1 MTEQAAPS
9 IYDQIGGAPA
19 VEAAVNLFYSKVVAD
34 ERVADFFKDINMPR
48 QIAKQRA
55 FFTFAL
61 GGPND
66 YTGKNMREGHAHLVA
81 RGLNDSHFNAI
92 VELVGATLGELGV
105 PENLRSQ
112 ISQLLESTRADVL
125 GR

>member
-1 MTEQAAPS
+1 MAEQSAPS
-9 IYDQIGGAPA
+9 IYEQIGGAPA
-19 VEAAVNLFYSKVVAD
+19 VEAAVNLFYKKVLAD
-34 ERVADFFKDINMPR
+34 DRVSGFFNDVNMPR

-81 RGLNDSHFNAI
+81 RGLNDGHFDAI
-92 VELVGATLGELGV
+92 VELVGATLSELGV
-105 PENLRSQ
+105 AENLRTQ
-112 ISQLLESTRADVL
+112 VSQLLESTRVDVL